1 MSAEEII
8 EKLPELTARELELVR
23 AKLEELTEGGER
35 RHQTLGEALLEFAGT
50 AEGLPPDMAE
60 NHDHYLY
67 GVPKR
72 SR

>member
-8 EKLPELTARELELVR
+8 EQLPELTAQELELVR
-23 AKLEELTEGGER
+23 AKLQELTEDSGR
-35 RHQTLGEALLEFAGT
+35 RHQTLGQALLEFAGT
-50 AEGLPPDMAE
+50 AEGLPTDMAE

-72 SR
+72 NR